1 MTVGIDIHYINLD
14 RSDDRRAKVEESFAA
29 SRFSDRWTLSRFAAV
44 EASSP
49 QVLAAPGSMS
59 GPYKGNFLSHLTCL
73 KQAMDTDRH
82 LLVAED
88 DIQFCDKT
96 GFLLEKVIDT
106 LGEDTWDILQPEI
119 SLMSAVDFP
128 RFYKLRRNATYR
140 DKVRVVDLSDFPYP
154 YAGSGSY
161 IVNRKSKKM
170 LVAALDQTI
179 AMAEGKLDIPFDLC
193 LRGLLKYRTLKGF
206 VTIPFLTAPS
216 IHADE
221 TSAPY
226 GGENPNLELVRRL
239 HLEMINAYRR
249 LVWVGYSPEN
259 VMSRQLWIEGDNVF
273 RLNEQDK
280 IFQRVLSWLLL
291 LQYNARY
298 KEYDSLRF
306 LDEEVPIG

>member
-1 MTVGIDIHYINLD
+1 
-14 RSDDRRAKVEESFAA
+14 
-29 SRFSDRWTLSRFAAV
+29 
-44 EASSP
+44 
-49 QVLAAPGSMS
+49 
-59 GPYKGNFLSHLTCL
+59 
-73 KQAMDTDRH
+73 
-82 LLVAED
+82 
-88 DIQFCDKT
+88 
-96 GFLLEKVIDT
+96 
-106 LGEDTWDILQPEI
+106 
-119 SLMSAVDFP
+119 
-128 RFYKLRRNATYR
+128 
-140 DKVRVVDLSDFPYP
+140 
-154 YAGSGSY
+154 
-161 IVNRKSKKM
+161 
-170 LVAALDQTI
+170 
-179 AMAEGKLDIPFDLC
+179 MAEGKLDIPFDLC